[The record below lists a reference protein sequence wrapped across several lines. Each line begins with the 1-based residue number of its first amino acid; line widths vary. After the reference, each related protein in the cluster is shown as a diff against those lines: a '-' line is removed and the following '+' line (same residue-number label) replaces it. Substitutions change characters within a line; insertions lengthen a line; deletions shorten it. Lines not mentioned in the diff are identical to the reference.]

1 MTNYAAVKQEED
13 STQIDYLPKYS
24 FELTR
29 QQTILQNVIQLSVL
43 DAAAGIQLEIEEKGK
58 ETDIFPSLNK
68 AIERLLKITN
78 IPVQPHHIIQRDM
91 MQKYVEK
98 CQAEDFPY
106 VDEYM
111 KGHQQRVGS
120 HGTTAVGWPSSR
132 GKLTDGQFPHEPSG
146 TGRRTSCI

>member
-1 MTNYAAVKQEED
+1 MTNYAAVKQVED

-58 ETDIFPSLNK
+58 ETDVFPSLNK

-78 IPVQPHHIIQRDM
+78 IPVQPNHIIQRAM
-91 MQKYVEK
+91 VQKYADK
-98 CQAEDFPY
+98 CRAADFPY

-111 KGHQQRVGS
+111 
-120 HGTTAVGWPSSR
+120 
-132 GKLTDGQFPHEPSG
+132 SG
-146 TGRRTSCI
+146 TKFNPFF